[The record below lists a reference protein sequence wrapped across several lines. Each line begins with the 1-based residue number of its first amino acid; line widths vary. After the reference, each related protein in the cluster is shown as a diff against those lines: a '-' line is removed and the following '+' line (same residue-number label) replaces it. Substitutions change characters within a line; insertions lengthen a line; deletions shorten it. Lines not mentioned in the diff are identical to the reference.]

1 MSDEYGHKMRGAFAA
16 FNHLRYFFGYLGL
29 NGRSGLFSVEY
40 VHLYEVQNRK
50 FKGFGSLLVRSLG
63 QNICSLE
70 KVNLI
75 FALSSSRRH
84 SVGRAR

>member
-50 FKGFGSLLVRSLG
+50 FKGFWKPLGLEPLVRISVRL
-63 QNICSLE
+63 
-70 KVNLI
+70 
-75 FALSSSRRH
+75 RR
-84 SVGRAR
+84 